1 MLHIV
6 ILERLLDKRRLFCM
20 YTQHVGGSLVE
31 VQGVV
36 TLNRLFNYKH
46 AWIAVFSTC
55 FSHSNLHCNC
65 RHPDKT
71 GQEGPYLDVVRA
83 NEALNDEESKEEYD
97 DLLKNGTSTC

>member
-36 TLNRLFNYKH
+36 TLNRLFNYKR
-46 AWIAVFSTC
+46 AWVASVQHLF
-55 FSHSNLHCNC
+55 
-65 RHPDKT
+65 
-71 GQEGPYLDVVRA
+71 
-83 NEALNDEESKEEYD
+83 
-97 DLLKNGTSTC
+97 